1 MTDHDKARDHV
12 KELRAWADWCVSCAC
27 GNVPTESGDAYAV
40 LDQLSASIERCER
53 LEAENER
60 LRNNNNRF
68 PDLMAR
74 IAAAKDEPLDTRISA
89 IVAAVAAMP
98 SHFGRYQW
106 EIGRVLFG
114 DKWVHVSGNDG
125 EGRGRQAIAAIPG
138 HLSGVAEYI
147 AAANPDGVLLMIAEL
162 QAARAA
168 LASDGRA

>member
-1 MTDHDKARDHV
+1 MTDHDKARETA
-12 KELRAWADWCVSCAC
+12 KELRSLSTVAAMEYALHAASITRQAA
-27 GNVPTESGDAYAV
+27 EYLEAY
-40 LDQLSASIERCER
+40 IERCER